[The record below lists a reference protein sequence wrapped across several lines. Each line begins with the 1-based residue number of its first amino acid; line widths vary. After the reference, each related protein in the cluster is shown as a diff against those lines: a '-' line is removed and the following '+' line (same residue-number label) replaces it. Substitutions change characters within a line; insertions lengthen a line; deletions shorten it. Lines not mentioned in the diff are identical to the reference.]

1 MRTFP
6 ETRSR
11 NEQVFRIRR
20 LQVQRTDDLQQ
31 LRPGIGAGREKAYFL
46 DLLTAYR
53 DERIPLSAVLTVL
66 ESRVIKYGE
75 DYLARQTFFEPYTQA
90 LMELSDSDKGR
101 DF

>member
-1 MRTFP
+1 MTQGLLDGISVIS
-6 ETRSR
+6 EEMTEDMG
-11 NEQVFRIRR
+11 NE
-20 LQVQRTDDLQQ
+20 
-31 LRPGIGAGREKAYFL
+31 GE
-46 DLLTAYR
+46 